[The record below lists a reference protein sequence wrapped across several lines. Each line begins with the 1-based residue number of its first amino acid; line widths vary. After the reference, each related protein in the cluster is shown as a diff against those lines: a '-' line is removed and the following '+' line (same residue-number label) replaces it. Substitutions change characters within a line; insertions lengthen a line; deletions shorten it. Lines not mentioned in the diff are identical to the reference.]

1 MRVYF
6 DTSQFWRGKK
16 AKNDKEVKEIPTK
29 GLYKIIIKVFFLAL
43 NENSLK
49 RALNYSMSIA
59 SYLTW
64 FIFKHDSSHIGTCH

>member
-6 DTSQFWRGKK
+6 GTSQFWREKK
-16 AKNDKEVKEIPTK
+16 TKIDKEVKEIPTK

-49 RALNYSMSIA
+49 RVLNYIISTA
-59 SYLTW
+59 SYISAHVIKTSFL
-64 FIFKHDSSHIGTCH
+64 